1 MNQSVFGRIR
11 LGYIV
16 IGSTRLDDWRR
27 FGAEA
32 LGLHVD
38 LPSGDLLAFRV
49 DDWQRRIIVR
59 QAADED
65 VIALGWQVD
74 DEASLE
80 RLQARLRARGI
91 ETRGTT
97 GKEAALRGVERFDA
111 FTGPKRQTHELFTR
125 PIRTDR
131 PLAML
136 TSGFVT
142 GASGLGHAAITSRRP
157 EAMIG
162 FWQDVFD
169 ARVSDHIDARIDGI
183 GLDITFLRLNERHH
197 SLAVAATR
205 GLRMDPIRTKLQ
217 HFNLEVSSLNDLTNA
232 YVRCRELGYRV
243 ALGVGQHTNDRELSF
258 YVVTPSGFEIEIGW
272 NPIRVTDEANWS
284 PTTHKGISIWGHTPQ
299 DLSFGSKAQQFGRAL
314 ASLGRP
320 EFNPTANAGDGR

>member
-1 MNQSVFGRIR
+1 MNETLFGRIR

-27 FGAEA
+27 FGAAA
-32 LGLHVD
+32 LGLHAD
-38 LPSGDLLAFRV
+38 LVSGDVLAFRV

-59 QAADED
+59 EAADED
-65 VIALGWQVD
+65 VVALGWQVD
-74 DEASLE
+74 DEPSLAT
-80 RLQARLRARGI
+80 LQSRLRTRGI
-91 ETRGTT
+91 DMRDTT
-97 GKEAALRGVERFDA
+97 GKEAALRGVERFVA

-125 PIRTDR
+125 PVRTDR

-136 TSGFVT
+136 ASGFVT
-142 GASGLGHAAITSRRP
+142 GASGLGHAAITSRLP

-162 FWQDVFD
+162 FWQEVFD

-183 GLDITFLRLNERHH
+183 GLDISFLRLNERHH
-197 SLAVAATR
+197 SLAIAATR
-205 GLRMDPIRTKLQ
+205 GIHMDPIRTKVQ
-217 HFNLEVSSLNDLTNA
+217 HVNLEVSSLDDLTNA

-272 NPIRVTDEANWS
+272 NPIRVTDEANWA

-299 DLSFGSKAQQFGRAL
+299 SHAVCDKARQFQRAVT
-314 ASLGRP
+314 SLGRP
-320 EFNPTANAGDGR
+320 EFNPIVPGDGR